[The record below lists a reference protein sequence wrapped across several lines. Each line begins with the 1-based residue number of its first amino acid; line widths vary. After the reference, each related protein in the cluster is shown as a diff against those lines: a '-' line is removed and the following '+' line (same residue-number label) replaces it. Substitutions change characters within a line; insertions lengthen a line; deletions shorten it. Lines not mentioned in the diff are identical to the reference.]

1 MSEPE
6 KFSYPKSIT
15 LDGYVYTHKD
25 ILANDYASY
34 RCKYRKN
41 CSITLKI
48 EKKEILKLINN
59 NNDNEITYYFTSKIK
74 GNTCRQNDE
83 DIKEAIDKI
92 TIHPLNL
99 KKN

>member
-48 EKKEILKLINN
+48 EKKEILKLNK
-59 NNDNEITYYFTSKIK
+59 NNDNEITYFFTSKIK
-74 GNTCRQNDE
+74 IHTCE
-83 DIKEAIDKI
+83 PKY
-92 TIHPLNL
+92 
-99 KKN
+99 